1 MGWGVY
7 VYRGHHTIRHGGG
20 IDGFTSNVTVLPKDK
35 IGVVVLTNS
44 SSPASGL
51 IANVA
56 LDRMLG
62 LSEAPHVQ
70 RAKDDEAKGKEAAA
84 KAKADD
90 EAKRKKDTKPT
101 LALQEYVGQ
110 FEHPAYQTLTIT
122 RDGEQLKGN
131 LHGLAF
137 TLRHYHYDVFQ
148 DVDGTLSGRKVAFLM
163 NKAGELDRVAILLEP
178 SVKEIVFMRKK
189 ETNGTATSGK

>member
-1 MGWGVY
+1 
-7 VYRGHHTIRHGGG
+7 
-20 IDGFTSNVTVLPKDK
+20 NVTVLPKDK

-56 LDRMLG
+56 VDRMLG
-62 LSEAPHVQ
+62 LSEVPHIQ
-70 RAKDDEAKGKEAAA
+70 RAKESEAKAKEAAA

-101 LALQEYVGQ
+101 LALSEYVGQ

-122 RDGEQLKGN
+122 REGEQLNGN
-131 LHGLAF
+131 LHGLPF
-137 TLRHYHYDVFQ
+137 TLKHYHYDVFQ
-148 DVDGTLSGRKVAFLM
+148 DSSGTLSGLKFAFQM

-178 SVKEIVFMRKK
+178 SVKEIVFTRKK
-189 ETNGTATSGK
+189 TNTATVTSGR